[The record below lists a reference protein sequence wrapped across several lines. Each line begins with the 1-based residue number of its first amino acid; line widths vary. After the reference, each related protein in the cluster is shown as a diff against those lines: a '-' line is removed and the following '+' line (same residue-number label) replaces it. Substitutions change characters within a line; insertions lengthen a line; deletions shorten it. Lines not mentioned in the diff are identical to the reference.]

1 MKIRAEINEIKNG
14 KTIEKVNAM
23 KSWFFETKLITFQ
36 LHLKEKQRD
45 WEKERGRE
53 RRRKE
58 KQSVKS
64 EMKEGI
70 SLQQVQTLKGL

>member
-14 KTIEKVNAM
+14 KTIEKVNAI
-23 KSWFFETKLITFQ
+23 KNWFFETIKLITLQ

-45 WEKERGRE
+45 WEKEGGRE
-53 RRRKE
+53 EGKRNKM
-58 KQSVKS
+58 SIL